1 MNLMELRNEI
11 KTGCS
16 FPEITEEQAMTAY
29 MAALLDIQDE
39 YDAFYYFSSM
49 NLLNAFVKKDFSG
62 NFRRRYHFK
71 HYISKAIEGVIT
83 KNIPNTFIYIAPD
96 VVYVSIFEI
105 QFSFHNVLLSKEL
118 KNYKESI
125 DNKYQDWSGI
135 RLQPPAALIFA
146 FAKDLKTNRSFV
158 NQ

>member
-1 MNLMELRNEI
+1 MNITALREEI
-11 KTGCS
+11 KSGCS

-29 MAALLDIQDE
+29 MAALIDIKDE

-49 NLLNAFVKKDFSG
+49 NLLNAFVKKDLSG

-83 KNIPNTFIYIAPD
+83 KNIPNTFMYIAPD

-118 KNYKESI
+118 KDYKESI
-125 DNKYQDWSGI
+125 INKPQEWSGI
-135 RLQPPAALIFA
+135 RLQPPASLIFS
-146 FAKDLKTNRSFV
+146 FAENLKANRLLVS
-158 NQ
+158 Q